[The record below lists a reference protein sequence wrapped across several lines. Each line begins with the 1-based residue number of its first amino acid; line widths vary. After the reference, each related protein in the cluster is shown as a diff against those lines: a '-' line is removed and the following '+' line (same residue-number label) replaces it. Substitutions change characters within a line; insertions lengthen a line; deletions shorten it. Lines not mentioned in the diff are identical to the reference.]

1 MRRTRKMRFYYN
13 GTKQISLVSL
23 CKVHQRC
30 RSSIARH
37 HRRHQHHRQYLERNH
52 RLDHFLVRWPKAFRI
67 CPKHSRGEPLYV
79 EETNGIP
86 LSLLFSR
93 VLRDSTPRFV
103 GPSVRPS
110 VRRSVGPS
118 VRQTLLFFVFAV
130 FGLTAPAQMVW

>member
-1 MRRTRKMRFYYN
+1 MRFYYN

-23 CKVHQRC
+23 CKVRQRC

-93 VLRDSTPRFV
+93 
-103 GPSVRPS
+103 GHA
-110 VRRSVGPS
+110 
-118 VRQTLLFFVFAV
+118 TL
-130 FGLTAPAQMVW
+130 